1 MLKLR
6 STFSSVILIFIVLAM
21 VCSAM
26 LVREGHAR
34 SSASPFNAQS
44 AGDPNRPPNAQNPQR
59 SVQRAPAT
67 FTGKS
72 SAVPSG
78 DDEILFDHVNESRVL
93 TGLPVLH
100 WDANLAAAA
109 KKHCALMVQHAALSH
124 QFSGEQGLKERVRD
138 TGAEFTVVAENV
150 ALAPTPDEIH
160 DEWMHSPPHRA
171 NILDPELTSIGIA
184 EMPGNKG
191 LYAVQDFSRAVENL
205 TLPEQEEK
213 VRTLIS
219 DGGVRTADN
228 PERTQWNDARKT
240 CQLASGYAGHAAA
253 FVKFDSADLRQLPDK
268 LKTLLASGKYRAA
281 AVGACNPGNGSDGF
295 THYKIAVLLY

>member
-1 MLKLR
+1 VLKLR
-6 STFSSVILIFIVLAM
+6 STFFSAILIFIVLAM
-21 VCSAM
+21 VCSAI
-26 LVREGHAR
+26 LVREGQAQ
-34 SSASPFNAQS
+34 SSASSFNAQS
-44 AGDPNRPPNAQNPQR
+44 AGDPNRPPIAQSSQR
-59 SVQRAPAT
+59 SAQHVLLT
-67 FTGKS
+67 SKS
-72 SAVPSG
+72 SAVPYG

-93 TGLPVLH
+93 TGLPVLR

-124 QFSGEQGLKERVRD
+124 QFPGEQGLKERVRD
-138 TGAEFTVVAENV
+138 AGAEFTVVAENV

-184 EMPGNKG
+184 EMPGNRG

-213 VRTLIS
+213 VRALIS
-219 DGGVRTADN
+219 EGGVRTADN
-228 PERTQWNDARKT
+228 PERTQWSDARKT
-240 CQLASGYAGHAAA
+240 CQMTSGYAGNAAA
-253 FVKFDSADLRQLPDK
+253 YVKFDSADLSQLPGK

-295 THYKIAVLLY
+295 TRYKIAVLLY